1 MENSASDGS
10 KWFSVETT
18 GGGAT
23 SRKICCWGAGGLAA
37 MMMVQFKAV
46 VDKHFDRRKGGITD
60 GATLRIFTIS

>member
-37 MMMVQFKAV
+37 MMMVQFKVV
-46 VDKHFDRRKGGITD
+46 VDQHFDRRK
-60 GATLRIFTIS
+60 